1 MTQDDSFVLPT
12 EQERG
17 LVTELAEAVLG
28 QAAPEEL
35 AVFDETAEEFFEN
48 PDRVLHPRSRDEPVG
63 FGLEISLLTPYV
75 LAVVGPVVS
84 FLVSLV
90 ANSVKEGSKTFAAEW
105 VRSLFKR
112 KEETSTPGTVSPAA
126 LTPEEARR
134 VHDVAYERATLLG
147 LPATTAAL
155 LADSV
160 VGGLLVAD

>member
-1 MTQDDSFVLPT
+1 MNQDDTFALPT
-12 EQERG
+12 DQERV
-17 LVTELAEAVLG
+17 LVTELAETVLG

-35 AVFDETAEEFFEN
+35 VLFDETAEEFFED
-48 PDRVLHPRSRDEPVG
+48 PDRVLHARSRDEPVG

-112 KEETSTPGTVSPAA
+112 KEETSAPGTGSPPA
-126 LTPEEARR
+126 LTQQEARR